1 MEKYPEIAQSIIPWA
16 NMYFPSN
23 SCAACG
29 SVVPSNMKHYR
40 KLYLHLQTCPIYR
53 EKERLLGLNEWDA
66 AYHDKGY
73 IPRPV
78 LRDGIP
84 IRNMAMMEIMKR
96 HWENQPNE
104 KRAAKIFHMLLI
116 DHENWTIDRL
126 GHGQM
131 ENIGGYLEDEKRIK
145 PWMIFKMGLKCPP
158 SIFVENTLF
167 DSRRGRLVGISEGES
182 LEDFKQGAMNLV
194 YASHPKLMEGFEYP
208 LGDVSLPKSGVG
220 FLEVVDTSGDII
232 PRNTKPIF
240 SLRSIRPQ
248 PYLHASDPQGRMGK
262 FGWKGGM
269 LPAGSISIL
278 GSTPNHCGTKV
289 IRIYGAMLWFLWPSI
304 KENVD
309 VWNEHC
315 GEIVS
320 LEWGLRNLK
329 GLQITSVGSDGAEL
343 EPGTIICIVAATEC
357 CWADVYYL
365 SDDIGNKVLSIRRWN
380 ALWRRKCEKNGRSW
394 KAEDAESKS
403 LHVEMANRLGRD
415 KWFDFDP

>member
-1 MEKYPEIAQSIIPWA
+1 
-16 NMYFPSN
+16 
-23 SCAACG
+23 
-29 SVVPSNMKHYR
+29 
-40 KLYLHLQTCPIYR
+40 
-53 EKERLLGLNEWDA
+53 
-66 AYHDKGY
+66 
-73 IPRPV
+73 
-78 LRDGIP
+78 
-84 IRNMAMMEIMKR
+84 
-96 HWENQPNE
+96 
-104 KRAAKIFHMLLI
+104 
-116 DHENWTIDRL
+116 
-126 GHGQM
+126 M

-167 DSRRGRLVGISEGES
+167 DSWRGRLVGISEGES

-194 YASHPKLMEGFEYP
+194 LSR
-208 LGDVSLPKSGVG
+208 SGG
-220 FLEVVDTSGDII
+220 YIRGYHS
-232 PRNTKPIF
+232 RNTKPIF

-278 GSTPNHCGTKV
+278 GSTLNHCGTKV